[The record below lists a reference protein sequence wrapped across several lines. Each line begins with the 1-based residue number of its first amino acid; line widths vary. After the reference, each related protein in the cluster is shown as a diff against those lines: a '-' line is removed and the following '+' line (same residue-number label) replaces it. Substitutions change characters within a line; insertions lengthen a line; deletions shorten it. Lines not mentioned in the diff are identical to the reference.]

1 MPAEAKLR
9 GKKATFTSF
18 TSPLT
23 AFASLSCFTLRLK
36 PRKTGNVRFAHFSA
50 LPKRKK
56 KGVLYIEVDGA
67 ALNTRN
73 KDEIGSSW
81 RENKLGIVFS
91 SDNIYTW
98 INRRTGEKQRQILKR
113 EYVSYV
119 GGVQEFKKH
128 LLSCALKNGYGEYE
142 KTVMIS
148 DGAAWIRNMR
158 EELFPDAR
166 QILDFYHLCE
176 NVNTF
181 AKHAFGLPAKYTL
194 NISG

>member
-1 MPAEAKLR
+1 
-9 GKKATFTSF
+9 
-18 TSPLT
+18 
-23 AFASLSCFTLRLK
+23 
-36 PRKTGNVRFAHFSA
+36 
-50 LPKRKK
+50 
-56 KGVLYIEVDGA
+56 LYIEVDGA